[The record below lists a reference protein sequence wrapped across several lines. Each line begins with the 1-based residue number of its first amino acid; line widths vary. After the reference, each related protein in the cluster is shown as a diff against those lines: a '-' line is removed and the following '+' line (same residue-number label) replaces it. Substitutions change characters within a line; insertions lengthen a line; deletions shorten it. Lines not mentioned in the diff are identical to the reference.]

1 MDFCT
6 RNGLSFGID
15 RDYLQSG
22 KIYSVVKFAF
32 TSLAMGLTC
41 GNTGVKRCRGQDM
54 PYMQL
59 LSLYKTGRLCYNVS
73 MEIC

>member
-6 RNGLSFGID
+6 RNGFSFGID

-22 KIYSVVKFAF
+22 EIYSVVKFALM
-32 TSLAMGLTC
+32 SSAMGLTC
-41 GNTGVKRCRGQDM
+41 VNAGFKGYRGQDM

-59 LSLYKTGRLCYNVS
+59 LPLYKTGRLCYNVS